1 MSLCYRN
8 NGWPEHINYVASGAP
23 GSGRGGNLGQTGQ
36 PQPGMSATLWGL
48 KRWQLRQAIHKIK
61 AGHKLGGND
70 KVIVHSDGKVTD
82 VNGSE
87 IGNIFDEI

>member
-1 MSLCYRN
+1 MS
-8 NGWPEHINYVASGAP
+8 PQAP
-23 GSGRGGNLGQTGQ
+23 REAAGVVIWDKRGNPTRHVSDALGIE
-36 PQPGMSATLWGL
+36 
-48 KRWQLRQAIHKIK
+48 RWQHRQAIHKIK
-61 AGHKLGGND
+61 AGNNLGGND